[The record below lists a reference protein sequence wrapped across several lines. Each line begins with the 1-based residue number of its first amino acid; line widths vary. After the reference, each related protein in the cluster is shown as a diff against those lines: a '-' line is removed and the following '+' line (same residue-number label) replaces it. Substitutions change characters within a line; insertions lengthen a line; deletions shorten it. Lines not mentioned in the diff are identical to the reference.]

1 MFVYV
6 NDCSVFKAA
15 VSLHIHQDSNTFQRL
30 WPPSLLLI
38 AAFALFCAQAYKVMA
53 EVDKCFWLRLTRIKL
68 FQLIQ
73 SADVSQDPI
82 LVDTA
87 SFPVNNKS
95 LCFHQKPLSLC
106 LSLFFYH
113 QSCWSSSPPVPWHV
127 SANTFTHIEV
137 DLVSSKLGTH
147 LCFLGLQPASCSPF
161 KGIFLL
167 FVYITICYFLVW
179 IFQTLLSLEFGIT
192 LDANMLQN
200 KLHKQ
205 LNIQW
210 VILKED

>member
-1 MFVYV
+1 MM
-6 NDCSVFKAA
+6 
-15 VSLHIHQDSNTFQRL
+15 T
-30 WPPSLLLI
+30 
-38 AAFALFCAQAYKVMA
+38 

-82 LVDTA
+82 LLDTA
-87 SFPVNNKS
+87 FFPVNNKS
-95 LCFHQKPLSLC
+95 LCFHQSLSPSAFLFSSTISHAGLAHHLSLGMF
-106 LSLFFYH
+106 L
-113 QSCWSSSPPVPWHV
+113 QIQ
-127 SANTFTHIEV
+127 T
-137 DLVSSKLGTH
+137 KLGTH
-147 LCFLGLQPASCSPF
+147 LCFLGLQPASCSPL
-161 KGIFLL
+161 KSIFLL

-205 LNIQW
+205 LNI
-210 VILKED
+210 